1 MAVVNALQYSPSP
14 GATWA
19 DVSNMGLGGK
29 LPKSTLK
36 GWLKQEVFMDDLF
49 GYIMAL
55 ARIQDIDKKL
65 SRSVQWE
72 NWSHNQMVDRLLA
85 ERNALLDKY
94 HIDDNGGF
102 DIGRPATINI
112 TINL

>member
-1 MAVVNALQYSPSP
+1 MLCNTPLLP

-19 DVSNMGLGGK
+19 EVPIVGLGGK
-29 LPKSTLK
+29 PLKPTLK
-36 GWLKQEVFMDDLF
+36 GWLKQEVIMDDLF

-55 ARIQDIDKKL
+55 ARIQEIDKKL
-65 SRSVQWE
+65 ACSVQWE

-94 HIDDNGGF
+94 HIDDSNGF
-102 DIGRPATINI
+102 DIGKPSSINI
-112 TINL
+112 TINF